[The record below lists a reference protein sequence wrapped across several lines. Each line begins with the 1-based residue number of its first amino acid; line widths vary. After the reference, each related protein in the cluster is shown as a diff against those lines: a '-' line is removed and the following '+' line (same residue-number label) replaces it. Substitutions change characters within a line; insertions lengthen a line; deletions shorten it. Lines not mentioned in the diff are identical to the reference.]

1 MRHHRGIT
9 ECHGKIWMTT
19 RTRWAGWAVIAALAV
34 SGTACAADHAPITIR
49 TETYPRPPYSGAT
62 YYVYERD
69 GTVICTKLAVCDKY
83 DQCDTSYH
91 AGAFKEPEDVQTG
104 KPYGGSPAVAIPE
117 AKLRKH
123 QCLTKFVPDAF

>member
-1 MRHHRGIT
+1 MRHHRAIT
-9 ECHGKIWMTT
+9 ECHGTTWMTT
-19 RTRWAGWAVIAALAV
+19 RVRWANWAMTAALTA
-34 SGTACAADHAPITIR
+34 SGAACATDHAPVTIR

-69 GTVICTKLAVCDKY
+69 GKVICTKLAVCKY

-91 AGAFKEPEDVQTG
+91 AGAFKEPEDVKTG
-104 KPYGGSPAVAIPE
+104 KPYGGSPAVTIPE

-123 QCLTKFVPDAF
+123 QCLAKFVPDAF